1 MASVKVRL
9 RKKLPKLRH
18 WAVQISKLWEER
30 PILRIL
36 YLLVLLGSQY
46 SPSSNAGLAW
56 ELQSRNLEMSWT
68 DLSCHLTSSGVG
80 DWSL

>member
-46 SPSSNAGLAW
+46 SPSRQCWIGMGIAIKEFVN
-56 ELQSRNLEMSWT
+56 ELDRLM
-68 DLSCHLTSSGVG
+68 CHLTSSGVG
-80 DWSL
+80 DRSL